1 MCVWG
6 GGGLRRFN
14 TETEFIPG
22 EKHIVRQPDHQQL
35 ILHDHEK
42 GTEKY
47 PEEVC
52 VWGGGGGGTSQ
63 PATKPTRQC
72 L

>member
-1 MCVWG
+1 MG
-6 GGGLRRFN
+6 GTIGLTLN

-22 EKHIVRQPDHQQL
+22 EKHIVRHPDHQQL

-47 PEEVC
+47 PEEV
-52 VWGGGGGGTSQ
+52 WRGGGGTSQ

-72 L
+72 M